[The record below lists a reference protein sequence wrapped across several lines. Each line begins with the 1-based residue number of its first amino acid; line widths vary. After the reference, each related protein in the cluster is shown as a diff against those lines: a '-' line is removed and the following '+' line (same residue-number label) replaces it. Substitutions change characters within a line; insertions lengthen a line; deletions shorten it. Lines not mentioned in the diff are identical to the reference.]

1 LTIAGVTPIGG
12 RVPVRRWC
20 FRGAA
25 LIAACTLA
33 ACASTGGKGGRPG
46 RQLKIAVTETGGDFV
61 ISLEEPV
68 RTVTCMER
76 DFRRGAGDPMAAR
89 LIWSARCTGGRDC
102 LTSVRYNDASLDTT
116 SPAQR
121 LTTSEQGTCYECELA
136 GDHGRAA
143 VRFRV
148 TTRGGFEPC
157 RL

>member
-1 LTIAGVTPIGG
+1 MAF
-12 RVPVRRWC
+12 RVSVRRWWV
-20 FRGAA
+20 RGAA
-25 LIAACTLA
+25 LVAASMLA
-33 ACASTGGKGGRPG
+33 ACAGGGGSARPA

-68 RTVTCMER
+68 RTVTCLER
-76 DFRRGAGDPMAAR
+76 DFRRGIGDPMAAR
-89 LIWSARCTGGRDC
+89 LIWSARCTAGRDC
-102 LTSVRYNDASLDTT
+102 LTSVRYNDATLDTT

>member
-1 LTIAGVTPIGG
+1 MAF
-12 RVPVRRWC
+12 RVSVRRWC
-20 FRGAA
+20 VRGVA
-25 LIAACTLA
+25 LAVASALA
-33 ACASTGGKGGRPG
+33 ACAPAPSGRAARP
-46 RQLKIAVTETGGDFV
+46 LKIAVTETGGDFV

-89 LIWSARCTGGRDC
+89 LIWSARCTAGRDC
-102 LTSVRYNDASLDTT
+102 LTSVRYNDAALDTT

-121 LTTSEQGTCYECELA
+121 LTTSEQGTCYECALA
-136 GDHGRAA
+136 GDHGQAA

-148 TTRGGFEPC
+148 TARGGFEPC

>member
-1 LTIAGVTPIGG
+1 MAFGVS
-12 RVPVRRWC
+12 VRRWWV
-20 FRGAA
+20 RGAA
-25 LIAACTLA
+25 LAALSVLA
-33 ACASTGGKGGRPG
+33 ACASTGGGGGRPV

-76 DFRRGAGDPMAAR
+76 DFRRGVGDPMAAR
-89 LIWSARCTGGRDC
+89 LIWSARCTAGRDC
-102 LTSVRYNDASLDTT
+102 LTSVRYDDAALETT

-148 TTRGGFEPC
+148 TQRGGFEPC

>member
-1 LTIAGVTPIGG
+1 V
-12 RVPVRRWC
+12 
-20 FRGAA
+20 
-25 LIAACTLA
+25 IAAGTLA
-33 ACASTGGKGGRPG
+33 ACASTGGGGARPA

-89 LIWSARCTGGRDC
+89 LIWSARCTAGRDC
-102 LTSVRYNDASLDTT
+102 LTSVRYNDAALDTT

-121 LTTSEQGTCYECELA
+121 LTESQQGTCYECELA